1 MRRRELD
8 APYMLISL
16 RALCALCGSLPPVF
30 RSCLWFHPCIYLIDL
45 HWRIDTHGNRST
57 DRSQPPQFAEELRA
71 ENRRRQGPRTA
82 AMPSNRACG
91 GEPPRHVP
99 PREVGGTPVNPD
111 RRMKRPWR
119 VVPEALSKLSRGV
132 YKCVFVA
139 AKVLSRTDDG
149 LTVTGIEPILS
160 TFLISS
166 SKSRRGNVGSNRS
179 GKGWF
184 GAVHCVRVA

>member
-1 MRRRELD
+1 LRRKGAAGCQPVRRRELD

-30 RSCLWFHPCIYLIDL
+30 RSCRLWFHPCIYLIDL
-45 HWRIDTHGNRST
+45 HRGIDTHGNRST
-57 DRSQPPQFAEELRA
+57 VACASPRSRWNSRQPQS
-71 ENRRRQGPRTA
+71 ENETA
-82 AMPSNRACG
+82 LEGRSG
-91 GEPPRHVP
+91 GLEQV
-99 PREVGGTPVNPD
+99 ES
-111 RRMKRPWR
+111 W
-119 VVPEALSKLSRGV
+119 GV
-132 YKCVFVA
+132 KCVFVA